1 MTRTS
6 KPPCPAF
13 KHFVTALSST
23 MSMIILQI
31 KVGTAAGTYHHSA
44 AAAAAAAAAAVA
56 AAISLTQAPKA
67 CLTSAGACHF
77 PPPPPSLSPLLWEP
91 PPPQHE
97 QQVVTFKVARVELTR
112 LAEKLPEKLPG
123 LPGKVTGKTRVNP
136 GFYR

>member
-31 KVGTAAGTYHHSA
+31 KVGTAAGTYHYSA
-44 AAAAAAAAAAVA
+44 AA

-77 PPPPPSLSPLLWEP
+77 PPPPPSLSPLLWET

-112 LAEKLPEKLPG
+112 
-123 LPGKVTGKTRVNP
+123 
-136 GFYR
+136 

>member
-1 MTRTS
+1 MGYDINLLINITHFTHISPERLLFISFTFLAFFRVGVTRTS

-44 AAAAAAAAAAVA
+44 AVA

-67 CLTSAGACHF
+67 CLTSDGAC
-77 PPPPPSLSPLLWEP
+77 
-91 PPPQHE
+91 
-97 QQVVTFKVARVELTR
+97 
-112 LAEKLPEKLPG
+112 
-123 LPGKVTGKTRVNP
+123 
-136 GFYR
+136 

>member
-1 MTRTS
+1 MGYDINLLINITHFTHISPERLLFISFTFLAFFRVGVTRTS

-56 AAISLTQAPKA
+56 VAAVISLTQAPKA
-67 CLTSAGACHF
+67 CGAGGTN
-77 PPPPPSLSPLLWEP
+77 
-91 PPPQHE
+91 
-97 QQVVTFKVARVELTR
+97 QVKHRATPK
-112 LAEKLPEKLPG
+112 
-123 LPGKVTGKTRVNP
+123 
-136 GFYR
+136 

>member
-31 KVGTAAGTYHHSA
+31 KVGTAAGTYHYSA
-44 AAAAAAAAAAVA
+44 AAAAA

-67 CLTSAGACHF
+67 CLTSDGACHF
-77 PPPPPSLSPLLWEP
+77 FFSPL
-91 PPPQHE
+91 
-97 QQVVTFKVARVELTR
+97 
-112 LAEKLPEKLPG
+112 KLP
-123 LPGKVTGKTRVNP
+123 
-136 GFYR
+136 

>member
-31 KVGTAAGTYHHSA
+31 KVGTAAGTYHYSA
-44 AAAAAAAAAAVA
+44 AAAAAA

-77 PPPPPSLSPLLWEP
+77 FLPPLNSL
-91 PPPQHE
+91 
-97 QQVVTFKVARVELTR
+97 K
-112 LAEKLPEKLPG
+112 
-123 LPGKVTGKTRVNP
+123 
-136 GFYR
+136 

>member
-31 KVGTAAGTYHHSA
+31 KVGTAAGTYHYSA
-44 AAAAAAAAAAVA
+44 AAAAA

-77 PPPPPSLSPLLWEP
+77 FLPP
-91 PPPQHE
+91 
-97 QQVVTFKVARVELTR
+97 
-112 LAEKLPEKLPG
+112 
-123 LPGKVTGKTRVNP
+123 
-136 GFYR
+136 

>member
-31 KVGTAAGTYHHSA
+31 KVGTAAGTYHYSA
-44 AAAAAAAAAAVA
+44 AAAAAAAAAPAAAAVA

-77 PPPPPSLSPLLWEP
+77 FLPP
-91 PPPQHE
+91 
-97 QQVVTFKVARVELTR
+97 
-112 LAEKLPEKLPG
+112 
-123 LPGKVTGKTRVNP
+123 
-136 GFYR
+136 